1 MNLIENNSI
10 KYENNSQQKHFTK
23 CGDFFSIFIA
33 TAKSVAEPQNS
44 NDKLV
49 AYSNTP
55 INACF
60 FMRSTNTPKERLEM
74 ASSSMVA
81 CYGKGFALCCVP
93 QVAVSEPVTR
103 YRPSLRTFSVT
114 SRKLFTCGANAMKLF
129 IFAAIR
135 RTDLT
140 NKIYKIRIFAET
152 EMQARA
158 KLAKQFVLIFAGCIN
173 VKNLAKNDRALSP
186 IVLTSAMAEVQN
198 G

>member
-1 MNLIENNSI
+1 
-10 KYENNSQQKHFTK
+10 
-23 CGDFFSIFIA
+23 
-33 TAKSVAEPQNS
+33 
-44 NDKLV
+44 
-49 AYSNTP
+49 
-55 INACF
+55 
-60 FMRSTNTPKERLEM
+60 
-74 ASSSMVA
+74 
-81 CYGKGFALCCVP
+81 
-93 QVAVSEPVTR
+93 
-103 YRPSLRTFSVT
+103 
-114 SRKLFTCGANAMKLF
+114 MKLF

-173 VKNLAKNDRALSP
+173 VKNLAKNDRTLSP